1 MDQHTLRSPRGA
13 KRARKRV
20 GRGVGS
26 GTGTYSARG
35 LKGQKARGKVRPG
48 FEGGQVPQVRRL
60 PHLRGF
66 KNFTRV
72 EFQPVNLDD
81 LNDRFDAGATV
92 DGAALAVARLIDD
105 AETPFKVLGRGELG
119 HALTVRAPRLSAAAK
134 AAIEAAGGSYEEL
147 APAEKN
153 ARNRIHRRRAP
164 EAAAASGDSS
174 GDSSEGANTDD
185 AGAAGESSGD
195 GEE

>member
-1 MDQHTLRSPRGA
+1 MDQHTLRPPRGA

-26 GTGTYSARG
+26 GTGTYSGRG

-48 FEGGQVPQVRRL
+48 FEGGQIPQVRRL

-66 KNFTRV
+66 KNFARV
-72 EFQPVNLDD
+72 EFQAVNLDD
-81 LNDRFDAGATV
+81 LNDRFEAGATV
-92 DGAALAVARLIDD
+92 DGEALAAARLIDD
-105 AETPFKVLGRGELG
+105 ADTPFKILGRGELG

-134 AAIEAAGGSYEEL
+134 SAIEAAGGSFEEL
-147 APAEKN
+147 APAEKRV
-153 ARNRIHRRRAP
+153 RNRIHRRRAP
-164 EAAAASGDSS
+164 EPAASGAASDETS
-174 GDSSEGANTDD
+174 TDD
-185 AGAAGESSGD
+185 AGEAGESSGD